1 MKPVSGVDVEII
13 AIACCG
19 LFIIAIGLEVH
30 LSRIKHRLDKIIEIL
45 ENRP

>member
-1 MKPVSGVDVEII
+1 MKPISDVQLI

-19 LFIIAIGLEVH
+19 LFLLAVYISVNVSEID
-30 LSRIKHRLDKIIEIL
+30 KRLNKIIEIL